1 MVSITIFLQLSKRRL
16 GGNITELDFTM
27 GPNTDVY
34 HSCSATLNGEM
45 FLFGGYDSFTKQVI
59 KQ

>member
-1 MVSITIFLQLSKRRL
+1 M

-27 GPNTDVY
+27 GPNTDAY

-45 FLFGGYDSFTKQVI
+45 FLYGGYDSFTKQVI
-59 KQ
+59 EK